1 MQITE
6 PQLVRAIYSLWDF
19 QQALSALTFL
29 LEDCDFDKNHS
40 KIELRRLRCYETTA
54 IVSMARPL
62 EQSRG
67 GSTLNLGAVGIKL
80 SKEEKQL
87 VEKISNLRKKVFAHS
102 DENEMHFRS
111 STIKVFDGQIN
122 FPHMQ
127 YNETLHLEKSELQ
140 ELELLLRKLISDLA
154 EFFFHF
160 AQNNPQA
167 IKQYKIAAR
176 LQDLKSSEA

>member
-1 MQITE
+1 MKLTE

-29 LEDCDFDKNHS
+29 LEECDFDKKYS
-40 KIELRRLRCYETTA
+40 KIELRRLRCYETTL

-67 GSTLNLGAVGIKL
+67 GTTLNLGAIGIKL
-80 SKEEKQL
+80 NKEEKRL
-87 VEKISNLRKKVFAHS
+87 VEKVSNLRRKVFAHS
-102 DENEMHFRS
+102 DEGEMHFYS
-111 STIKVFDGQIN
+111 NTFQVLDGKIN

-127 YNETLHLEKSELQ
+127 FDETLHLEKSELQ
-140 ELELLLRKLISDLA
+140 ELEKLLRKLVASLA

-160 AQNNPQA
+160 SQKNPQA
-167 IKQYKIAAR
+167 IDKHKIPAR
-176 LQDLKSSEA
+176 LLGETE